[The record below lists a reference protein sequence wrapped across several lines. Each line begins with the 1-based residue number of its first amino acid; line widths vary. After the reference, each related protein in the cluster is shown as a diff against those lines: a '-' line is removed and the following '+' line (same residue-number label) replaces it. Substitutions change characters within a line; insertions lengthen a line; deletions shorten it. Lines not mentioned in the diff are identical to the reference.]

1 MRVNLQY
8 DINVSLPS
16 NNTPPVLCAFSSYGR
31 QFNGPCRSNVIL
43 ISEDDTGCG
52 RNNDEF

>member
-1 MRVNLQY
+1 MQVNLQY

-31 QFNGPCRSNVIL
+31 QFNGLHRSNV